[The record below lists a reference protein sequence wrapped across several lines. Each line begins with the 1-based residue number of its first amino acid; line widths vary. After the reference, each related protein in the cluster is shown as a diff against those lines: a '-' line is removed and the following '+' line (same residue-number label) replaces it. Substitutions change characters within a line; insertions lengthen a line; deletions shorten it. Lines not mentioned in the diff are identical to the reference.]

1 MKQLL
6 LSLALSLGLTL
17 LLELSTALLFGQRKK
32 ALLLVALV
40 NILTNP
46 PVVLLLN
53 LVAIG
58 TQGHPPWLLI
68 AVLELGAIAAEG
80 LVYQRSRLL
89 NKWNPWLF
97 SLILN
102 TISYLGGCL
111 LS

>member
-1 MKQLL
+1 MKTLL

-17 LLELSTALLFGQRKK
+17 LLELAVALLFGQRKK

-46 PVVLLLN
+46 PVVLILN
-53 LVAIG
+53 LVTMMTG
-58 TQGHPPWLLI
+58 NSLSWLLI
-68 AVLELGAIAAEG
+68 VALELAVVAVEG
-80 LVYQRSRLL
+80 FIYQKGRLL
-89 NKWNPWLF
+89 RKWNPWLF
-97 SLILN
+97 SMILN